1 MDSCGRV
8 IASQNYATSKE
19 RVMLA
24 DVPVQSVFTIYSVIG
39 DLFAWLCVIGLII
52 LIVTAVIRRK
62 QKSSNTKEAV

>member
-1 MDSCGRV
+1 
-8 IASQNYATSKE
+8 
-19 RVMLA
+19 MLA